1 MTTIL
6 TNLITVLGLFIGSF
20 LNVVIYRL
28 PRRASLSMP
37 PSHCTSCGRR
47 LAWYENIPV
56 LSWVALCGRCRTCK
70 SRISLRYPVIELLT
84 GLLFLTTALR
94 FVPDLANAPT
104 LADAVARGSVLIAA
118 LWFVAA
124 SIALA
129 MIDLDTQTLPNRII
143 SPSVIVIAA
152 LYLIASVS
160 SLFGAP
166 TAGAGSAWSG
176 ALTALLGAIVIG
188 LLYLVIAFISPRGM
202 GMGDVKYAVLIG
214 LTLGWHGWSYIILG
228 VLLPFLIG
236 GIVAAIL
243 LATGR
248 VRRKTGIP
256 FGPSMALGGVAAL
269 EWGGTLMSA
278 YLSLWGLA

>member
-129 MIDLDTQTLPNRII
+129 MIDLDTLTLPNRII
-143 SPSVIVIAA
+143 YPSAIVIGG
-152 LYLIASVS
+152 LYLIATVS
-160 SLFGAP
+160 SMIGVAS
-166 TAGAGSAWSG
+166 AGAGSAWNS
-176 ALTALLGAIVIG
+176 ALTALLGALIVG
-188 LLYLVIAFISPRGM
+188 VLYLAIAFISPRGM
-202 GMGDVKYAVLIG
+202 GLGDVKYAALIG
-214 LTLGWHGWSYIILG
+214 LALGWHGWPYIVLG
-228 VLLPFLIG
+228 LLLPFLIG

-243 LATGR
+243 LVTGR

-256 FGPSMALGGVAAL
+256 FGPAMALGAVVAL
-269 EWGGTLMSA
+269 EWGGSPASA
-278 YLSLWGLA
+278 YLPIWGPA